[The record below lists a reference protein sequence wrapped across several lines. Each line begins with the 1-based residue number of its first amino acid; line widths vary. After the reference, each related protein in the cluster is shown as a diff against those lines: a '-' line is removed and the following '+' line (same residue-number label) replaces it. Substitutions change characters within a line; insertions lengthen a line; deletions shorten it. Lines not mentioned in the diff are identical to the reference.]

1 MAWAKALA
9 ATLAA
14 CALIL
19 VAAPGSA
26 PVSAADGDARS
37 YQPIKT
43 DSGLLAQPW
52 YLQSFLELQPDLE
65 EASDA
70 GKRFMIMWEQ
80 PGCPYCERMHEENF
94 VIPAIND
101 YIRKHFAILQLNL
114 RGDRRVTDF
123 DGEELAERS
132 LARKYGITYTPTLQ
146 FFPEDPSK
154 TKGKPGHEAEVER
167 VQGYLKPVPFLAT
180 FKYVDDKTYREMGLR
195 EYFDLQARED
205 LKRAGFQ
212 PEAW

>member
-1 MAWAKALA
+1 MAWAKAVA
-9 ATLAA
+9 ATMMA

-19 VAAPGSA
+19 VAAP
-26 PVSAADGDARS
+26 VSAADSDARS
-37 YQPIKT
+37 YQPVKT

-52 YLQSFLELQPDLE
+52 YLTSFLELQPDLE
-65 EASDA
+65 EAA
-70 GKRFMIMWEQ
+70 ARGKRFMIMWEQ

-94 VIPAIND
+94 TIPAIND
-101 YIRKHFAILQLNL
+101 YVRKHFAVLQLNL

-123 DGEELAERS
+123 DGEVLAERK

-146 FFPEDPSK
+146 FFPEDPAK
-154 TKGKPGHEAEVER
+154 TDGKPGHEAEVER

-180 FKYVDDKTYREMGLR
+180 FKYVDDKTYREMELR
-195 EYFDLQARED
+195 EYFDMQAEKD

>member
-1 MAWAKALA
+1 MVWAKALA
-9 ATLAA
+9 AVLTA

-19 VAAPGSA
+19 VAAPGSVA
-26 PVSAADGDARS
+26 ETDGRS
-37 YQPIKT
+37 YQPIET

-52 YLQSFLELQPDLE
+52 YLTSFLELQPDLE
-65 EASDA
+65 EAA
-70 GKRFMIMWEQ
+70 ERGKRFMIMWEQ

-101 YIRKHFAILQLNL
+101 YVRKHFAVLQLNL

-123 DGEELAERS
+123 DGEVLAERK
-132 LARKYGITYTPTLQ
+132 LARKYGVTYTPTLQ
-146 FFPEDPSK
+146 FFPADPSK
-154 TKGKPGHEAEVER
+154 TQGKPGHEAEVER

-180 FKYVDDKTYREMGLR
+180 FKYVDDKTYREIGLR
-195 EYFDLQARED
+195 EYFDMQAEED